1 MAKNST
7 LMDVFEFISEEEK
20 LHAIISANEAI
31 ETA

>member
-1 MAKNST
+1 